1 LQERDP
7 TNYENNP
14 MMINFKKLRALGL
27 IIKEVHL
34 SQMTP
39 YDFPE
44 LEHVQIW
51 IRRYLLAL
59 SEVSLNS
66 LSYKVL
72 TPHNK
77 LKKS

>member
-1 LQERDP
+1 
-7 TNYENNP
+7 

-27 IIKEVHL
+27 IIKEIHS

-51 IRRYLLAL
+51 IRKYLLAL
-59 SEVSLNS
+59 SEASLNN

-72 TPHNK
+72 TSSIKQMNSHIQCFI
-77 LKKS
+77 LWLDS